1 MTQKK
6 LFVTFQLDADAYEH
20 LGENRMLMAQ
30 QDAYEMIFK
39 RAEQNVLES
48 LMRSVSQPS
57 GNGSAD
63 LLFRDVLKE
72 ELRAIQEAAESAT
85 YEIREVS

>member
-30 QDAYEMIFK
+30 QDAYELIFK
-39 RAEQNVLES
+39 RAELNVLQTLTKS
-48 LMRSVSQPS
+48 AAYPS
-57 GNGSAD
+57 GNESAD

>member
-48 LMRSVSQPS
+48 LMRSVSQSS
-57 GNGSAD
+57 GNEAAD

-72 ELRAIQEAAESAT
+72 ELRTIQAAAASAT
-85 YEIREVS
+85 YEIREMS